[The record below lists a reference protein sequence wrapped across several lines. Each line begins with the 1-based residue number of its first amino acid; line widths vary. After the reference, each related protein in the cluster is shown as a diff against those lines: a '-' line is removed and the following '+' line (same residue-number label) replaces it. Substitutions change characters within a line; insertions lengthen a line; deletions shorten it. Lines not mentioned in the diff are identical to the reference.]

1 MNYKIMPTW
10 GLYKIM
16 IILIL
21 TSSMGHATNISGNV
35 SGTGVMAT
43 LVFQANGISETEI
56 LFNAEVT
63 TLRKAN
69 NHVIEIEELAG
80 GVVAIE

>member
-1 MNYKIMPTW
+1 
-10 GLYKIM
+10 
-16 IILIL
+16 
-21 TSSMGHATNISGNV
+21 
-35 SGTGVMAT
+35 MAT